1 MGYASALAWVF
12 FIAILLLTLI
22 LFATAKFWVYYEAE
36 SEEDN

>member
-1 MGYASALAWVF
+1 
-12 FIAILLLTLI
+12 LLLTII